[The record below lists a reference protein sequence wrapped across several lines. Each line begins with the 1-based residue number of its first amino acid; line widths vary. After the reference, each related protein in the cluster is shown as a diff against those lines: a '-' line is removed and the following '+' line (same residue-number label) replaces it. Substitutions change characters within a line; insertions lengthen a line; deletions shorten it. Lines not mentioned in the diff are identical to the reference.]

1 MITHFC
7 LISFLD
13 GGQLTT
19 GGSVLQF
26 IEIRISFTTQRIL
39 ENVVNMVADAGPLEI
54 RRLNLAQNELVTHSA
69 CVTNDLLRINI
80 TIRLFGSN

>member
-7 LISFLD
+7 LISFLN

-39 ENVVNMVADAGPLEI
+39 ENVVNMVADPGPFEI
-54 RRLNLAQNELVTHSA
+54 GNK
-69 CVTNDLLRINI
+69 
-80 TIRLFGSN
+80 